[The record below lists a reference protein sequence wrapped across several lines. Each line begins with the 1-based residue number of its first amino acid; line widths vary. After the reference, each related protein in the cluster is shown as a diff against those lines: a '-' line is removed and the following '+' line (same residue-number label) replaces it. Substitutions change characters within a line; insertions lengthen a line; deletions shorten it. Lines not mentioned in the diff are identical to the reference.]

1 MEPSSD
7 AVKDA
12 LNALRSKKEADA
24 EALRILVESSKI
36 TWEAEVLLAFESF
49 LQSSIPSSLLRSG
62 IQPTDG
68 TSLVPS
74 SKVLDDGVDLDAGLR
89 AIQKGLDSTHIVG
102 SQTLITERAKYRIE
116 LFRRMVVVL
125 QKRTEEPTLEDTK
138 RTFDALTPPIEGP
151 SERSSERSSETKDT
165 PSYLRTH
172 LLDRPGILAHNYSKN
187 AAPFVTYSEHGILQW
202 NRIGS
207 EQTNDSLYPYWRIPS
222 AWNQDTLPFQTQCPT
237 CKKQNRLLFA
247 SPVGTRVKSVVCPSG
262 HYEWIALTNKVT
274 PPKANPYKRMIR
286 RAEAT
291 IKTLQ
296 AKINQW
302 KKID

>member
-102 SQTLITERAKYRIE
+102 SPTLITERAKYRIE

-138 RTFDALTPPIEGP
+138 RTFDTLTPPKEGL
-151 SERSSERSSETKDT
+151 ETT
-165 PSYLRTH
+165 QTSTSHLRTH

-187 AAPFVTYSEHGILQW
+187 ATPFVTYSEHGILQW
-202 NRIGS
+202 NKLGTKGKP
-207 EQTNDSLYPYWRIPS
+207 ESLYPYWRIPS

-237 CKKQNRLLFA
+237 CKKQNRLVFA

-291 IKTLQ
+291 IQALQ
-296 AKINQW
+296 AKIEQW
-302 KKID
+302 KRIE